1 MSYSDGK
8 GFMEQGH
15 LTEELVNRFQN
26 ALLLVQYTL
35 P

>member
-15 LTEELVNRFQN
+15 LTEEITNRFGN
-26 ALLLVQYTL
+26 ALLLVQYDL